1 MIAYLFRLTAALA
14 LSMTV
19 ITGCGGDADDAA
31 AAPESQPVTVG
42 PENLV
47 VVRAQPL
54 TAGPAFS
61 GTLRHE
67 REASVRAQMAG
78 SVLQTYVD
86 QGQSVAAGTVLARI
100 EAGGSDD
107 AYLSARS
114 AVTAAQNSHAIA
126 TRELERSQRLAEAG
140 AIAERELEMARA
152 AVSNSRAML
161 ADARARMASA
171 AKQLGNTT
179 VRAPFAGIVGSKSV
193 SAGDVVQPGTLL
205 YTVVDP
211 GSLRLEA
218 AIPVEQLA
226 DVRIGLPVRFTV
238 SGYGAREFMGR
249 VTRVSP
255 VVDPVTRQVRIVASI
270 PNAGRALV
278 GGLQATGRLATSTR
292 NGLVVPDAAIDERG
306 AAPAVLR
313 LKAGVTERVA
323 VTLGARDE
331 AGELV
336 EITSGLIAGDT
347 VLVGAARGVPPGTPV
362 RIVAAVGDTA
372 LRSTPAASTA
382 PATGAT
388 PR

>member
-1 MIAYLFRLTAALA
+1 MIAYTFRRVAFLALAAAALSA
-14 LSMTV
+14 
-19 ITGCGGDADDAA
+19 CGGDADDAA
-31 AAPESQPVTVG
+31 AATATQPVSVG
-42 PENLV
+42 QENLV

-54 TAGPAFS
+54 ISGPAFS

-67 REASVRAQMAG
+67 REASVRSQMAG

-114 AVTAAQNSHAIA
+114 AVTAAENSYSIA
-126 TRELERSQRLAEAG
+126 NRELERARRLHEAG

-152 AVSNSRAML
+152 AVSNARAML

-171 AKQLGNTT
+171 AKQLGNAT
-179 VRAPFAGIVGSKSV
+179 VRAPFAGVIGEKSV

-211 GSLRLEA
+211 GSMRLEA
-218 AIPVEQLA
+218 AIPVEQLT
-226 DVRIGLPVRFTV
+226 DVRVGLPVKFSV
-238 SGYGAREFMGR
+238 SGYGTREFLGR

-255 VVDPVTRQVRIVASI
+255 VVDPVTRQVQIVASI

-278 GGLQATGRLATSTR
+278 GGLQATGRLSTSTR
-292 NGLVVPDAAIDERG
+292 TGLVAPDAAIDERG
-306 AAPAVLR
+306 SAPTVLR
-313 LKAGVTERVA
+313 VKRGIVERVNVA
-323 VTLGARDE
+323 LGARDE

-336 EITSGLIAGDT
+336 EITAGLVAGDT
-347 VLVGAARGVPPGTPV
+347 LLIGAARGITPGTPV
-362 RIVAAVGDTA
+362 RIVAAIGDTA
-372 LRSTPAASTA
+372 LRPAPAPAA
-382 PATGAT
+382 PAAGANQ
-388 PR
+388 P

>member
-1 MIAYLFRLTAALA
+1 MIARMFRPVAAIALTATILA
-14 LSMTV
+14 
-19 ITGCGGDADDAA
+19 GCGGDADDAA
-31 AAPESQPVTVG
+31 ATPEAQPVTVG

-47 VVRAQPL
+47 VVSAQPL

-78 SVLQTYVD
+78 SVLQTYAD
-86 QGQSVAAGTVLARI
+86 QGQSVAGGAVLARI
-100 EAGGSDD
+100 EAGGNDD

-114 AVTAAQNSHAIA
+114 AVTAAQNSYSIA
-126 TRELERSQRLAEAG
+126 TRELERARRLHEAG

-152 AVSNSRAML
+152 AVTNSRAML
-161 ADARARMASA
+161 ADARSRMASA
-171 AKQLGNTT
+171 AKQLGNAT
-179 VRAPFAGIVGSKSV
+179 VRAPFAGVVGEKSV

-211 GSLRLEA
+211 GSMRLEA
-218 AIPVEQLA
+218 AIPVEQLT
-226 DVRIGLPVRFTV
+226 DVRVGLPVKFTV
-238 SGYGAREFMGR
+238 SGYGTREFLGR

-255 VVDPVTRQVRIVASI
+255 VVDPVTRQVQIVASI

-292 NGLVVPDAAIDERG
+292 NGLVAPDGAIDERG
-306 AAPAVLR
+306 STPSVLR
-313 LKAGVTERVA
+313 LKRGVAERVT
-323 VTLGARDE
+323 VTLGVRDE

-336 EITSGLIAGDT
+336 EITAGLLAGDT
-347 VLVGAARGVPPGTPV
+347 LLVGAARGITPGTPV
-362 RIVAAVGDTA
+362 RIVAAIGDTA
-372 LRSTPAASTA
+372 LRSVPAAPPA
-382 PATGAT
+382 PMSGAK

>member
-1 MIAYLFRLTAALA
+1 MIAYTFRRVVLLALA
-14 LSMTV
+14 AVALSA
-19 ITGCGGDADDAA
+19 CGGDADDAA
-31 AAPESQPVTVG
+31 AATATQPVSVG
-42 PENLV
+42 QENLV

-54 TAGPAFS
+54 TSGPAFS

-67 REASVRAQMAG
+67 REASVRSQMAG

-114 AVTAAQNSHAIA
+114 AVTAAENSYSIA
-126 TRELERSQRLAEAG
+126 NRELERARRLHEAG

-152 AVSNSRAML
+152 AVTNSRAML

-179 VRAPFAGIVGSKSV
+179 VRAPFAGVIGQKSV

-211 GSLRLEA
+211 GSMRLEA
-218 AIPVEQLA
+218 AIPVEQLT
-226 DVRIGLPVRFTV
+226 DVRVGLPVKFTV
-238 SGYGAREFMGR
+238 SGYGTREFLGR

-255 VVDPVTRQVRIVASI
+255 VVDPVTRQVQIVASI

-278 GGLQATGRLATSTR
+278 GGLQATGRLSTSTR
-292 NGLVVPDAAIDERG
+292 NGLVAPDAAIDERG
-306 AAPAVLR
+306 SAPAALR
-313 LKAGVTERVA
+313 VKRGIVERVSVA
-323 VTLGARDE
+323 LGARDE

-336 EITSGLIAGDT
+336 EITAGLLAGDT
-347 VLVGAARGVPPGTPV
+347 LLIGAARGITPGTPV
-362 RIVAAVGDTA
+362 RIVAAIGDTA
-372 LRSTPAASTA
+372 LRPAPPAPAA
-382 PATGAT
+382 PAGGANQ
-388 PR
+388 P